1 MNTRKRK
8 WFLGAKDWKCGNVFV
23 KPPPFQNQQ
32 YPLNNSR
39 QPQYTGGQSDLAA
52 MQPSIEPQTT
62 HPLNSLRNTSSH
74 GTLHEKMQQMNIPS
88 LNEQQISWECFGK
101 FNKLDLF
108 REFLDWKAPFCVMQM
123 WNQFYIASCLLKLN
137 PWSHCPFSFFHNNVL
152 SEFQPFCIMCTN

>member
-62 HPLNSLRNTSSH
+62 HHQILYVTHQVMERCTKRCNKWISLHLMSNKYFGSIWESSTNEIFSENSWT
-74 GTLHEKMQQMNIPS
+74 
-88 LNEQQISWECFGK
+88 GK
-101 FNKLDLF
+101 
-108 REFLDWKAPFCVMQM
+108 RPFVFA
-123 WNQFYIASCLLKLN
+123 NVKSIYIASCLLKLN
-137 PWSHCPFSFFHNNVL
+137 PWIHCPFSSHNNVL
-152 SEFQPFCIMCTN
+152 SEFQPFCIMFTN

>member
-62 HPLNSLRNTSSH
+62 HHRILYVTQQVMERCTKRCNKWISLHLMSNKYFGSIWESSTNEIFPENSWTGKRPFVFANVKSI
-74 GTLHEKMQQMNIPS
+74 LH
-88 LNEQQISWECFGK
+88 
-101 FNKLDLF
+101 
-108 REFLDWKAPFCVMQM
+108 
-123 WNQFYIASCLLKLN
+123 CLLSSKTKPLKSSVIELFIFIATCCQN
-137 PWSHCPFSFFHNNVL
+137 FNL
-152 SEFQPFCIMCTN
+152 SV